1 MLYCTFCCLL
11 QSTALADSNSIT
23 FVVKMSNL
31 CTNKTAESVPLKGST
46 VKFYITDPH
55 NWTNIT
61 VVAKSQCNRTVVQL
75 PVSGINNST
84 GKTVHSCTEVC
95 AQSYSSTNY
104 GMFYTISINNNIILL
119 LLQILVII
127 NIKLVS
133 SIHPLLAV
141 LR

>member
-1 MLYCTFCCLL
+1 MLYCTFYYLL
-11 QSTALADSNSIT
+11 QSTVADSSNIA
-23 FVVKMSNL
+23 FIVKMSNL
-31 CTNKTAESVPLKGST
+31 CTNKTAESVPLKASPVT
-46 VKFYITDPH
+46 FYITDPH

-61 VVAKSQCNRTVVQL
+61 VVAKSQCNRTVVL
-75 PVSGINNST
+75 PVSGINSST